1 MVRKKEKIL
10 VIENFKR
17 SNKVIQREEN
27 SAQKINEIETQIKEE
42 AKIIQWGEIWQILS
56 HKEYQ
61 KYKEMEQEDQKSIS

>member
-42 AKIIQWGEIWQILS
+42 AKIIQ
-56 HKEYQ
+56 
-61 KYKEMEQEDQKSIS
+61 